1 MLDVTGSNALRNII
15 IITENRVLLSE
26 QIVWE
31 INEVVIHMINSDHHL
46 PTYAKKN
53 TEILL
58 NISC

>member
-15 IITENRVLLSE
+15 IITKNQVLSSE

-46 PTYAKKN
+46 PTLREKK
-53 TEILL
+53 TQK
-58 NISC
+58 SY